1 MTTNIGTYRDVI
13 HFGRIVKVS
22 DGMGGYSEAF
32 SEFASVRGRAITSAS
47 EISLDGDTR
56 NVYNYTFECRYI
68 DGIYPD
74 MVIKLNDDT
83 HIWQI
88 KDVIDPSGKRER
100 LRFSATR
107 DVENSPV
114 PVIEEEESDD

>member
-1 MTTNIGTYRDVI
+1 
-13 HFGRIVKVS
+13 
-22 DGMGGYSEAF
+22 
-32 SEFASVRGRAITSAS
+32 
-47 EISLDGDTR
+47 
-56 NVYNYTFECRYI
+56 
-68 DGIYPD
+68 